1 MSNKIR
7 SELLDHL
14 IEQERQLLE
23 PSVRQSCDML
33 DKLLSDDF
41 YEISANGLTFDKKH
55 VISRLPDEKV
65 PQFYN
70 QAFKGRM
77 LSEQLVQLTYHA
89 AYRRSVKC
97 QLNYSVR
104 MSLWRF
110 EHDLWRL
117 VFHQGTPCAEFKL
130 SLDD

>member
-1 MSNKIR
+1 MTNKINA
-7 SELLDHL
+7 ELLELL
-14 IEQERQLLE
+14 IDQERQLLE
-23 PSVRQSCDML
+23 PGVRQSCDML
-33 DKLLSDDF
+33 ERLLSDDF
-41 YEISANGLTFDKKH
+41 YEISANGLMFDKKH
-55 VISRLPDEKV
+55 VISRLPNEKV

-70 QAFKGRM
+70 QTFKGRM
-77 LSEQLVQLTYHA
+77 LGPHLVQLTYQA

-104 MSLWRF
+104 MSLWRL

-130 SLDD
+130 RLDD